1 MLHVKGH
8 NIMSLAMFF
17 IILLKCTKWYSI
29 CIIRLPYHSVL
40 WECGFAIISSCNY
53 LSQKPYRLIEMT
65 WCVKV
70 EKTMPTITVN
80 NCSFDGMACL
90 FHTGSLLQGAEF
102 FTLSTIYDFSEKAS
116 LRYFFLELRVSQPWH
131 FWRVGPGNSLLY
143 EGILCGTMFRNCSFL
158 HLLDT
163 SSILHLHC
171 ENHVSR

>member
-40 WECGFAIISSCNY
+40 WEYGFAIISSCNY

-80 NCSFDGMACL
+80 NCSLMAWRVY
-90 FHTGSLLQGAEF
+90 
-102 FTLSTIYDFSEKAS
+102 FTQAHSYKVPSFSPSPPFMIFLK
-116 LRYFFLELRVSQPWH
+116 RQVWGFFLELRVSQPWH

>member
-40 WECGFAIISSCNY
+40 WEYGFAIISSCNY

-80 NCSFDGMACL
+80 NCSLMA
-90 FHTGSLLQGAEF
+90 
-102 FTLSTIYDFSEKAS
+102 
-116 LRYFFLELRVSQPWH
+116 
-131 FWRVGPGNSLLY
+131 WRVYFTQAHSYKVPSFSPSPPFMIFLKRQVWDIFFWNSEFLNLDTFDVLDQV
-143 EGILCGTMFRNCSFL
+143 ILCFMRVYCVVRCLETALF
-158 HLLDT
+158 
-163 SSILHLHC
+163 SIY
-171 ENHVSR
+171 

>member
-40 WECGFAIISSCNY
+40 WEYGFAIISSCNY

-80 NCSFDGMACL
+80 NCSLMA
-90 FHTGSLLQGAEF
+90 
-102 FTLSTIYDFSEKAS
+102 
-116 LRYFFLELRVSQPWH
+116 
-131 FWRVGPGNSLLY
+131 WRVYFTQAHSYKVPSFSTSPPFMIFLKRQVWDIFFWNSEFLNLDTFDVLDQV
-143 EGILCGTMFRNCSFL
+143 ILCFMRVYCVVRCLETALF
-158 HLLDT
+158 
-163 SSILHLHC
+163 SIY
-171 ENHVSR
+171 